1 MPEIPEGAK
10 VPTDHAKPAAQIEAE
25 RDKTT
30 TITWRDVEFTLPAT
44 MDDCPLD
51 AIEALESGKI
61 AAGMRGILG
70 NKEYAKFKAIKPAPN
85 FGALKE
91 FSDIV
96 ARAMGVETA
105 GE

>member
-10 VPTDHAKPAAQIEAE
+10 VPTDHAKPAVQIEAE

-44 MDDCPLD
+44 IDDADVD
-51 AIEALESGKI
+51 AFEAFEQGKI
-61 AAGMRGILG
+61 VQGTRGLLG
-70 NKEYAKFKAIKPAPN
+70 PKEYAKFKALKPN
-85 FGALKE
+85 VRDLKE
-91 FSDIV
+91 FSDV
-96 ARAMGVETA
+96 LARAMGVDTV